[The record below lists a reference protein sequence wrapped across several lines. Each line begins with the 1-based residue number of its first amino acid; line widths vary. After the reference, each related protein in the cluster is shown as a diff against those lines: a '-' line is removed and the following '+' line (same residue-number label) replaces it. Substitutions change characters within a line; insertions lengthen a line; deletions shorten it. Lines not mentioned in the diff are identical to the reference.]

1 MKAQLFNLHY
11 SYKIPYGTTK
21 FGNKY
26 CNKRTVLCRNT
37 HPMSGIKVIIFDDND
52 SLRDSVKMLLQN
64 SPDFT
69 LAGDYAHCLDVT
81 ENIKDTKP
89 DVVIMDIDMP
99 GINGIEGVKL
109 IRRNFPTV
117 QILMFTVFDDDEK
130 VFAAIKAGAAGYI
143 LKNAEPNNLLQAISE
158 VYNGGAPMTPG
169 IAKKVLHQFQAIL
182 PEEEKDYHLSMREK
196 EVLGLLV
203 EGLSYKMIAG
213 KLNITYDTVRA
224 HMKKIY
230 EKLHVASM
238 TEAVAKALNHKLFS
252 AK

>member
-1 MKAQLFNLHY
+1 
-11 SYKIPYGTTK
+11 
-21 FGNKY
+21 
-26 CNKRTVLCRNT
+26 
-37 HPMSGIKVIIFDDND
+37 MSGIKIIIFDDND
-52 SLRDSVKMLLQN
+52 SLRDSVGMLLQN
-64 SPDFT
+64 TPDFT
-69 LAGDYAHCLDVT
+69 LAGAYAHCLDVT
-81 ENIKDTKP
+81 ENIKNTKP

-109 IRRNFPTV
+109 IRKNFPTV
-117 QILMFTVFDDDEK
+117 QILMLTVFDDDEK

-143 LKNAEPNNLLQAISE
+143 LKNTEPNNLLQAISE

-182 PEEEKDYHLSMREK
+182 PEEEKDYHLSIREK

-203 EGLSYKMIAG
+203 DGLSYKMIAG

-230 EKLHVASM
+230 EKLHVSSM
-238 TEAVAKALNHKLFS
+238 TEAVVKALNQKLFS

>member
-1 MKAQLFNLHY
+1 
-11 SYKIPYGTTK
+11 
-21 FGNKY
+21 
-26 CNKRTVLCRNT
+26 
-37 HPMSGIKVIIFDDND
+37 MSGIRIGIFDDND
-52 SLRDSVKMLLQN
+52 SLRDSVAMLLQETE
-64 SPDFT
+64 DFT
-69 LAGDYAHCLDVT
+69 LAGSYSHCLDVI
-81 ENIKDTKP
+81 ENIRETKP

-99 GINGIEGVKL
+99 GMNGIDGVKL

-117 QILMFTVFDDDEK
+117 QILMLTVFDDDEK
-130 VFAAIKAGAAGYI
+130 VFAAIKAGAGGYI
-143 LKNAEPNNLLQAISE
+143 LKNIEPKKLLTAISE
-158 VYNGGAPMTPG
+158 VYNGGGPMTPG

-182 PEEEKDYHLSMREK
+182 PEEEDYHLSMREK

-203 EGLSYKMIAG
+203 DGLSYKMIAA

-238 TEAVAKALNHKLFS
+238 TEAVAKAINQKLFS

>member
-1 MKAQLFNLHY
+1 MVFCSNTQL
-11 SYKIPYGTTK
+11 
-21 FGNKY
+21 
-26 CNKRTVLCRNT
+26 
-37 HPMSGIKVIIFDDND
+37 MSGIKVIIFDDND
-52 SLRDSVKMLLQN
+52 SLRDSVAMLLQN
-64 SPDFT
+64 TEDFT
-69 LAGDYAHCLDVT
+69 LAGSFAHCLDVT
-81 ENIKDTKP
+81 ENIKDTRP

-99 GINGIEGVKL
+99 GKNGIEAVKL
-109 IRRNFPTV
+109 IRKNFPSV
-117 QILMFTVFDDDEK
+117 QILMLTVFDDDEK
-130 VFAAIKAGAAGYI
+130 VFAAIKAGAAGYL

-169 IAKKVLHQFQAIL
+169 IAKKVLHQFQVIL
-182 PEEEKDYHLSMREK
+182 PDEEKDYHLSIREK

-203 EGLSYKMIAG
+203 EGLSYKMISAA
-213 KLNITYDTVRA
+213 LNITYDTVRA